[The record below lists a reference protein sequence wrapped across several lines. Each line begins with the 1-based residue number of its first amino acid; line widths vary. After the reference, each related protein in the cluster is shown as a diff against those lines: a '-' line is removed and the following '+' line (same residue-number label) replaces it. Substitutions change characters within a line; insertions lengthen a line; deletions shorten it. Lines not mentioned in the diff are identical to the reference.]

1 MWHPADKAKTKDHIT
16 TQFLY
21 KVRER
26 NRERM
31 TYTVLFMKQ
40 KAVKVVHKEY
50 YMLLSSMAMSENL
63 Q

>member
-16 TQFLY
+16 TQLF
-21 KVRER
+21 VWWGRGH
-26 NRERM
+26 ERM
-31 TYTVLFMKQ
+31 TYTILFMKQ
-40 KAVKVVHKEY
+40 KAVKVVHKVY